1 MNFKGFLG
9 NRIEYYALLR
19 TITRNPLL
27 RSSFR
32 AFYTW
37 LATASTYSVHLP
49 EQNGDLE
56 CSSSTKLIKLYKERP
71 NLYNIKDKSYHN
83 RDLRSKAYSEIATA
97 LDISGII
104 IQYIINSN
112 YVLNF

>member
-1 MNFKGFLG
+1 MNFEGCRCFLG
-9 NRIEYYALLR
+9 NRIEHA
-19 TITRNPLL
+19 PLL

-37 LATASTYSVHLP
+37 LATASTYSVHIWLSRMATWSV
-49 EQNGDLE
+49 QAT
-56 CSSSTKLIKLYKERP
+56 TKLIELYEERP